1 MGYNKGMFGLIV
13 ENLIDGLSNT
23 DSFGGGT
30 GHSFLGRVLYR
41 GSVAMFSFFYR
52 KTRT

>member
-1 MGYNKGMFGLIV
+1 MGYKKGIFGFII

-23 DSFGGGT
+23 ASLGGT

-41 GSVAMFSFFYR
+41 GSVARFSFFYR
-52 KTRT
+52 KTTT